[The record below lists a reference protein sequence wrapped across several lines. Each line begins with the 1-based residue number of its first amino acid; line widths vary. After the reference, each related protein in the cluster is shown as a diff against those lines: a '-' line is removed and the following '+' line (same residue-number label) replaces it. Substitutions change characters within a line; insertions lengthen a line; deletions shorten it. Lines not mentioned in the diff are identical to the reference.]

1 MTLRDATARHGLAA
15 RIDAALPQTQCT
27 RCGYPDCAAYAQ
39 AVAHEGAPI
48 NRCPPGGAEGVARLA
63 ALTGLP
69 ALPLDPACGLESP
82 RTIAVIDENWCIGC
96 TLCIQACPT
105 DAILGTHKHMH
116 TVIAPHCTG
125 CELCIPVCP
134 VDCIVLENAS
144 GTATG
149 WAAWSAEQAGHA
161 HARYASHRL
170 RMGHVGPGG
179 AASDGGASAREP
191 FPAPSASCSESKAA
205 VLPSASDTVM
215 EAGPGHADDAAAARR
230 DAIAAALARARER
243 RTGTGTPR

>member
-1 MTLRDATARHGLAA
+1 MIPGDATARHGLAA

-69 ALPLDPACGLESP
+69 ALPLDPACGLEAP

-149 WAAWSAEQAGHA
+149 WSAWSAEQAGHA
-161 HARYASHRL
+161 RARHAIHRL
-170 RMGHVGPGG
+170 RT
-179 AASDGGASAREP
+179 ASAGADDAG
-191 FPAPSASCSESKAA
+191 APSAQELPSGRSASCSGSEADTA
-205 VLPSASDTVM
+205 SAGTRPQ
-215 EAGPGHADDAAAARR
+215 EGPGGADDAAAARR

-243 RTGTGTPR
+243 RAGSGAPR